1 MTERAAV
8 KLKAETSSERK
19 IASLQALLARKK
31 EDALRL
37 ELQVIELDRQN
48 NRLKEKRAADGVRIE
63 ALEAQIQGYPNAF
76 GVKRE
81 VSGQASTRSRLLIYP
96 YSPA

>member
-37 ELQVIELDRQN
+37 ELKVIELDRQN
-48 NRLKEKRAADGVRIE
+48 NRLKENMWWTG
-63 ALEAQIQGYPNAF
+63 
-76 GVKRE
+76 
-81 VSGQASTRSRLLIYP
+81 
-96 YSPA
+96 